1 MSVEGLGFNVAI
13 SPIFGDLSFLLKK
26 LLYIWTLDFI
36 AETEKIT

>member
-26 LLYIWTLDFI
+26 LYIWTLDFI